1 MVIAGS
7 SLRIIVSIGENIGE
21 TGSAILTVSNSQGIG
36 TYAAYIQ
43 DASKGTVYQDFT
55 PGQLSTTGIWNVWAK
70 YTLQDGRI
78 FTTPAR
84 QFTVYPEGT
93 VLR

>member
-7 SLRIIVSIGENIGE
+7 SLRINISIGEDIGA
-21 TGSAILTVSNSQGIG
+21 TGSAVITISNTATTG
-36 TYAAYIQ
+36 TYAAYVK
-43 DASKGTVYQDFT
+43 DASKGAIYQDLT
-55 PGQLSTTGIWNVWAK
+55 PGQLSITGLWTVWAK
-70 YTLQDGRI
+70 YTLGDGRTL
-78 FTTPAR
+78 TTPAR